1 MFQFGGHVGL
11 FAVFG
16 FKKGAHMDL
25 RFDGLTVGPNAEAV
39 DEAGGVGK
47 IAVGSCRYFGQRK

>member
-16 FKKGAHMDL
+16 FKKGTHMDL
-25 RFDGLTVGPNAEAV
+25 RFDGLAVGPNTEAV

-47 IAVGSCRYFGQRK
+47 IAVITGRYFGQGE

>member
-1 MFQFGGHVGL
+1 MFQLGSHVEF

-25 RFDGLTVGPNAEAV
+25 RFDGFVVGPNAEAV

-47 IAVGSCRYFGQRK
+47 IAVGSCRYFGQRE